1 MNHAFS
7 KQKEGSRVA
16 NLFNLASRG
25 IVERI
30 KLPSQGPQALN
41 AFSYRR
47 IELLSMCLL
56 RGLLWR
62 APPRVWVM
70 YASEPLPFVSF
81 EIIRIRPP
89 AIVAVNH
96 GAPDVVCVLLASARA
111 HPYCAIASKGNL
123 RSLWNTLVSETEN
136 VWSSRIGLLAK
147 VHALQRSE
155 SS

>member
-56 RGLLWR
+56 RGLLGGHPR
-62 APPRVWVM
+62 A
-70 YASEPLPFVSF
+70 S
-81 EIIRIRPP
+81 
-89 AIVAVNH
+89 
-96 GAPDVVCVLLASARA
+96 G
-111 HPYCAIASKGNL
+111 
-123 RSLWNTLVSETEN
+123 
-136 VWSSRIGLLAK
+136 
-147 VHALQRSE
+147 
-155 SS
+155 